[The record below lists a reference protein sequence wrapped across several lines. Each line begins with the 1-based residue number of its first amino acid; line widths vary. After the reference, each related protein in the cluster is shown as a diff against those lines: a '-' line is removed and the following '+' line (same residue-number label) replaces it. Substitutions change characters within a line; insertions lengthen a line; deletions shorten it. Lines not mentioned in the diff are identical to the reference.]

1 VNVTIADIVVMKRT
15 VTLPDTCPKCERDF
29 VKDGGLTYWE
39 YQDQKRPAKVDE
51 EGNVVC
57 DTEAEHGP
65 PEAGES
71 FLECISL
78 WCTCG
83 QNLIDNNQV
92 ETGS

>member
-1 VNVTIADIVVMKRT
+1 MSYPQGHIVKVQITHDDGT
-15 VTLPDTCPKCERDF
+15 VKTLTGDR
-29 VKDGGLTYWE
+29 
-39 YQDQKRPAKVDE
+39 AE